1 MVTLVLLIVCACACV
16 LLLANHLSLF
26 RQVLVCELEQQA
38 RLSAVPTILSP
49 VDEDNDAGGVD
60 LLGAL

>member
-1 MVTLVLLIVCACACV
+1 
-16 LLLANHLSLF
+16 LSLF